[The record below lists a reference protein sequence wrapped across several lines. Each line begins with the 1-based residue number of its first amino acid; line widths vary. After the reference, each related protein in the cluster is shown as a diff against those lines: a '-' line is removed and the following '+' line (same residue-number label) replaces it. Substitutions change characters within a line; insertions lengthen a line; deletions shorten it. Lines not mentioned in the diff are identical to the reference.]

1 MAWLE
6 LAGDPIVV
14 LLAVFV
20 AAAAAFVA
28 LVAIVRHLSLR
39 HRERFERTID
49 RSLRN
54 AFLFIDP
61 SSLHRLMLAA
71 AAVLSLA
78 TWLVTGSV
86 VAALAAALAA
96 GTVPRLLL
104 ARMRRRQVEAFRQQ
118 LPDVLM
124 LISGALRAGN
134 GLSQALAGASAELPA
149 PARNE
154 LELMLREQRLG
165 ATLAESLVSLQRRLR
180 LEETA
185 LFASALRIGTE
196 AGGNVADALESLAD
210 ATRRKLAIE
219 GKVHA
224 LTAQGR
230 LQAAVMGLLPSAL
243 AAVLWAFDPDAM
255 RPLVADWRGW
265 TVCLAVAVAQ
275 LAGYLMIRRLV
286 AIEI

>member
-1 MAWLE
+1 MTWTD
-6 LAGDPIVV
+6 LAGAPVVV
-14 LLAVFV
+14 LTAVFV
-20 AAAAAFVA
+20 AATAAFVA
-28 LVAIVRHLSLR
+28 LLGLVRQLALR

-49 RSLRN
+49 RSLRS

-61 SSLHRLMLAA
+61 ASLHRLMLVAA
-71 AAVLSLA
+71 VVLSLA
-78 TWLVTGSV
+78 AWLVIGSP
-86 VAALAAALAA
+86 AASLAAALIA
-96 GTVPRLLL
+96 GTVPRLML
-104 ARMRRRQVEAFRQQ
+104 ARLRLRQVEAFRQQ

-124 LISGALRAGN
+124 LLSGSLRAGN
-134 GLSQALAGASAELPA
+134 GLSQALAGAAAELPA

-154 LELMLREQRLG
+154 LELMLREQRMG

-219 GKVHA
+219 GKVLA

-243 AAVLWAFDPDAM
+243 AVLLWVFDPEAM
-255 RPLVADWRGW
+255 HPLVADWRGW
-265 TVCLAVAVAQ
+265 VVCLAVGFAQ
-275 LAGYLMIRRLV
+275 IAGYLMIRRLV

>member
-1 MAWLE
+1 MTWTD
-6 LAGDPIVV
+6 LAGAPVVV
-14 LLAVFV
+14 LTAVFV
-20 AAAAAFVA
+20 AATAAFVA
-28 LVAIVRHLSLR
+28 LLGLVRQLALR

-49 RSLRN
+49 RSLRS

-61 SSLHRLMLAA
+61 ASLHRLMLVAA
-71 AAVLSLA
+71 VVLSLA
-78 TWLVTGSV
+78 AWLVTGSP
-86 VAALAAALAA
+86 AASLAAALIA
-96 GTVPRLLL
+96 GTVPRLML
-104 ARMRRRQVEAFRQQ
+104 ARLRLRQVEAFRQQ

-124 LISGALRAGN
+124 LLSGSLRAGN
-134 GLSQALAGASAELPA
+134 GLSQALAGAAAELPA

-154 LELMLREQRLG
+154 LELMLREQRMG

-219 GKVHA
+219 GKVLA

-243 AAVLWAFDPDAM
+243 AVLLWVFDPEAM
-255 RPLVADWRGW
+255 HPLVDDWRGW
-265 TVCLAVAVAQ
+265 GVCLAVGFAQ
-275 LAGYLMIRRLV
+275 IAGYLMIRRLV

>member
-1 MAWLE
+1 MTWVD

-14 LLAVFV
+14 LMAVFV

-28 LVAIVRHLSLR
+28 LLATVRQLALR

-61 SSLHRLMLAA
+61 ASLHRLMLLAAVALSAA
-71 AAVLSLA
+71 A
-78 TWLVTGSV
+78 WLVTGSP
-86 VAALAAALAA
+86 AASLAAALAA
-96 GTVPRLLL
+96 GAVPRLAL
-104 ARMRRRQVEAFRQQ
+104 ARMRQRQVEAFRQQ

-124 LISGALRAGN
+124 LLSGSLRAGN
-134 GLSQALAGASAELPA
+134 GLSQALAGAAAELSA

-154 LELMLREQRLG
+154 LELMLREQRMG

-219 GKVHA
+219 GKVLA

-230 LQAAVMGLLPSAL
+230 LQAAVMGVLPSAL
-243 AAVLWAFDPDAM
+243 AALLWVFDPEAM
-255 RPLVADWRGW
+255 HPLVADWRGW
-265 TVCLAVAVAQ
+265 IVCLAVGFAQ
-275 LAGYLMIRRLV
+275 IAGYLMIRRLV